1 MAVGGG
7 LRAAACMRLP
17 AVAAPLT
24 STQTLLSPTPQPKLD
39 SCFAGLVGA
48 EVEAAVEEYG
58 GRVAAVVNVSPTYYG
73 IIHDT
78 SALHAAIARAHARAV
93 AKGAAPAGPPP
104 PLIVDEAHGAHLSLL
119 SPHIDGGPGAA
130 GSDEVGEGGLGGA
143 LAGGAEVVVHSTH
156 KTLTSLS
163 QASMLHV
170 GRGVAASHPELE
182 EALAV
187 SLDIL
192 QSSSPSALLLAS
204 LDATRHLFASPR
216 GPALLRRARR
226 LAALVKR
233 ALRRLAPRLQVL
245 HTPEQLAGG
254 DCLGGRARCVG
265 GRLWLDPLRLVIRTA
280 PSCSA
285 HDAAAFL
292 EQVAQC
298 LAH

>member
-1 MAVGGG
+1 M
-7 LRAAACMRLP
+7 
-17 AVAAPLT
+17 
-24 STQTLLSPTPQPKLD
+24 
-39 SCFAGLVGA
+39 
-48 EVEAAVEEYG
+48 EEYG

-73 IIHDT
+73 VIHDT

-93 AKGAAPAGPPP
+93 AKGSAPAGPPP

-119 SPHIDGGPGAA
+119 SPRRDGGAGAGA
-130 GSDEVGEGGLGGA
+130 SDEEGGGLSRLGA

-170 GRGVAASHPELE
+170 GREVAASHPDLLY
-182 EALAV
+182 AVGV
-187 SLDIL
+187 SLDLL